1 MMTGIKMIVIFD
13 RNGAKK
19 IYQDVINVRSISL
32 LGGGYRY
39 VYICKYLSSSLH
51 IN

>member
-19 IYQDVINVRSISL
+19 NLPGCYKCSVNIFIRWWL
-32 LGGGYRY
+32 
-39 VYICKYLSSSLH
+39 
-51 IN
+51 